1 MAVGDGTHR
10 RPVKRRP
17 SGGVAR
23 PAGTLAGVAKRDPH
37 VVLGV
42 ERGAA
47 PSQIKAAWRRL
58 ARSNH
63 PDLTGDDPTA
73 VQAATRRMAEI
84 NDAYTALT
92 REAAAD
98 RRARDGERADFE
110 DAPAPRRGGPPRPRP
125 TRPVTGRLDMTGT
138 FRQRNQTTRH
148 DGSGTA
154 TDRRV
159 PGPAAQPPLRGER
172 VRGEPPRASTPT
184 GPLERGRL
192 RDFRRPKPPSLDA
205 AREHLMEFG
214 KFHGHTLG
222 QIAAFEPSYIDWV
235 AGTVTRDP
243 DLVAAARVIQADLDA
258 RGISRRS
265 HPVPVRPGRTA

>member
-1 MAVGDGTHR
+1 
-10 RPVKRRP
+10 
-17 SGGVAR
+17 
-23 PAGTLAGVAKRDPH
+23 VAKRDPH

-42 ERGAA
+42 ERGATQT
-47 PSQIKAAWRRL
+47 QIKAAWRRL
-58 ARSNH
+58 ARGNH
-63 PDLTGDDPTA
+63 PDLTGDDPAA

-98 RRARDGERADFE
+98 RRARDGERAGFE
-110 DAPAPRRGGPPRPRP
+110 DAAAPRRGGPPPPRP
-125 TRPVTGRLDMTGT
+125 TRPVTGRVDMTGT
-138 FRQRNQTTRH
+138 FRPRNQTTR
-148 DGSGTA
+148 DAEGASTG
-154 TDRRV
+154 RRH
-159 PGPAAQPPLRGER
+159 PGPASQPPLRGER

-192 RDFRRPKPPSLDA
+192 RDFRRPKPPKLDV
-205 AREHLMEFG
+205 AREHVMEFG

-243 DLVAAARVIQADLDA
+243 DLVAAARVVQGDLDA
-258 RGISRRS
+258 RGIARRS
-265 HPVPVRPGRTA
+265 HPLPVRPGRTA